1 MNVDYIL
8 ASSLRGAELIRNI
21 VMSYDIACQYSV
33 KIWDH
38 FDFYDD
44 EIEIQLDGRTFRF
57 MVPKFHLP
65 VHVAACQTQ
74 YSLNFNEK
82 VGRTDGEG
90 IERGWGNINP
100 IASSTREMGPGS
112 RHDRLDQV
120 LNDLNWVKVTRL
132 GTSDIFTAISFLT

>member
-1 MNVDYIL
+1 
-8 ASSLRGAELIRNI
+8 
-21 VMSYDIACQYSV
+21 MSYDIVCQFSV
-33 KIWDH
+33 NV
-38 FDFYDD
+38 FDRFDIYPED
-44 EIEIQLDGRTFRF
+44 IEIRQDDRTFHF

-65 VHVAACQTQ
+65 AHVASCQTE

-82 VGRTDGEG
+82 VGWTDGEG

-132 GTSDIFTAISFLT
+132 GMSDFLPVIFYLRWTIFQTVIF

>member
-1 MNVDYIL
+1 
-8 ASSLRGAELIRNI
+8 
-21 VMSYDIACQYSV
+21 
-33 KIWDH
+33 
-38 FDFYDD
+38 
-44 EIEIQLDGRTFRF
+44 

-65 VHVAACQTQ
+65 AHVASCQTD

-100 IASSTREMGPGS
+100 IATSTREMGPGS
-112 RHDRLDQV
+112 RNDRLDQV

-132 GTSDIFTAISFLT
+132 GEFVYPCCRIPFDGPEARQPYSTATE